1 MSKKKVLIIDDDKA
15 YLEHLVSLLNN
26 FNAEIYSFSN
36 AEKAAGK
43 AREHQPDLI
52 LLDNILPKLNGIEV
66 AELFK
71 ELSPK
76 SKILLMSSSFKL
88 EDVAI
93 AYQKGCDYI
102 LEKEELNQETFLQI
116 FEANKKAQGE
126 GSLFRE
132 LMDRYFKPKKDR
144 FNIAIVEDDNM
155 FSFRT
160 RWLIENEQL
169 NQNIINEYEDKQ
181 AFLISLITNAPD
193 IVFLDYYLKED
204 DSMEIIKHLKKN
216 NPKTKIIVVSSQN
229 DPSIALEIKKNNCFG
244 YVSKYNDWEDS
255 MKMYIEKL
263 EI

>member
-15 YLEHLVSLLNN
+15 YLEYLVGLLKN
-26 FNAEIYSFSN
+26 FNAEVYRFSN
-36 AEKAAGK
+36 AEKATGK
-43 AREHQPDLI
+43 VREHQPELI
-52 LLDNILPKLNGIEV
+52 LLDNILPKLNGVDV

-71 ELSPK
+71 VLSRK
-76 SKILLMSSSFKL
+76 SKILLMSSSFNI

-102 LEKEELNQETFLQI
+102 LEKKELNIETISQI
-116 FEANKKAQGE
+116 FEADKKAQGE
-126 GSLFRE
+126 VGLFRE
-132 LMDRYFKPKKDR
+132 LMDKYFKPKKER

-181 AFLISLITNAPD
+181 SFLNSLNSNTPE

-204 DSMEIIKHLKKN
+204 DSMEIIKRLKN
-216 NPKTKIIVVSSQN
+216 NHPKTKIIVVSSQN
-229 DPSIALEIKKNNCFG
+229 DPSIAIEIKKNNCFG